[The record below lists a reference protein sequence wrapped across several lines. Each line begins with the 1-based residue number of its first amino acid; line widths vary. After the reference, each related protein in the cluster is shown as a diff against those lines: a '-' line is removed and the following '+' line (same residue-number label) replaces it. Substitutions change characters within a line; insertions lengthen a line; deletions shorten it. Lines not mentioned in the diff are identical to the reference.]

1 MAYIFEEWTKM
12 LEKFQQCVDKGVEEM
27 HQQKAEVQQIK
38 TDIFNRLDRGAY
50 YRNDERI
57 VISAPEIVIGN
68 VDKSGAL
75 NGGETGTVIIKGS
88 DVALEGVG
96 DTGRI
101 VSRAPIIHQK
111 AVNPGIDGRENVVC
125 GMSEIVS
132 QACDIVLHSSDA
144 KDEFSQ
150 VPLHAGRGGIS
161 LHADKRFNI
170 EAAVSAERRKK
181 QIEATIKDLESQS
194 KELKQ
199 SVAAQKKAVDGVLKD
214 MIKLAEKEEKLNN
227 TKDHSTFTNLTDI
240 SEVHEQME
248 ALLPSVYRFTQTFI
262 DLVSELAEVNR
273 RKKALEKEKGAIK
286 TGDDFKKNSTGAE
299 MSIVAESIN
308 VDTVD
313 GDGNLHSNSGVG
325 ISVRTPYMGMSMHDD
340 TGALIKDG
348 SFAVSAQD
356 ILLNTVNPKD
366 KGKEWPVEGHV
377 KIHSKDINLE
387 AIDYTM
393 NDKGQLWEKELTKEG
408 KITMS
413 AKTVEVTTANPK
425 GIERDEKGK
434 LTKGEYLG
442 EGDVII
448 RSKGVTVESL
458 DYEVKDGKLTT
469 KALTK
474 DSKLG
479 IRTEKTTVIAAD
491 AEGKAT
497 GSINLNAKAVSVKS
511 MDVDKEKLTDDKLA
525 AGSTMTLVSEK
536 MYVGSKSKD
545 IKSKKVQTM
554 SEEIGS
560 FADKTLEMQQG
571 DGKAAVQLDGGNA
584 AVGGDKTQVYGETT
598 VNGKTEVKDE
608 LKAPKVVGDSIEAK
622 SAFKSPN
629 IKDGMG
635 AGSGGGGGKLSTKLK
650 TEDAP
655 KE

>member
-1 MAYIFEEWTKM
+1 MAYIFEEWKKM

-38 TDIFNRLDRGAY
+38 TDIFDRLDRGAY
-50 YRNDERI
+50 YHDDERI

-75 NGGETGTVIIKGS
+75 NGGYVGTVVIKGS
-88 DVALEGVG
+88 DVSLEGVG
-96 DTGRI
+96 ETGRI

-125 GMSEIVS
+125 DSSEIVS

-144 KDEFSQ
+144 KGEFSQ
-150 VPLHAGRGGIS
+150 LPLHAGRGGIS
-161 LHADKRFNI
+161 LHADQRFNI
-170 EAAVSAERRKK
+170 EAAVTAERRKK
-181 QIEATIKDLESQS
+181 QIEDVIKGLDTQS
-194 KELKQ
+194 KELKK
-199 SVAAQKKAVDGVLKD
+199 SVENQKKSVDKFLQD
-214 MIKLAEKEEKLNN
+214 MIKLAEKEEKLNSPE
-227 TKDHSTFTNLTDI
+227 DHSTFTNLTDI
-240 SEVHEQME
+240 SKVHEQME
-248 ALLPSVYRFTQTFI
+248 ALMPSVYRSTQTFI

-273 RKKALEKEKGAIK
+273 RKKALEKEKGTIK
-286 TGDDFKKNSTGAE
+286 TGDDFKKKSTGAS
-299 MSIVAESIN
+299 MSVVAERIS
-308 VDTVD
+308 VATAD
-313 GDGNLHSNSGVG
+313 GDGNLHTNPGAG
-325 ISVRTPYMGMSMHDD
+325 ISVKTPRMGLNMHDEQ
-340 TGALIKDG
+340 GALVKDG
-348 SFAVSAQD
+348 YFSVSAQNITLD
-356 ILLNTVNPKD
+356 TVNPKD
-366 KGKEWPVEGHV
+366 KGKEWPMEGKV
-377 KIHSKDINLE
+377 KIQSKDINLE
-387 AIDYTM
+387 AIDYKM
-393 NDKGQLWEKELTKEG
+393 NDKNQLWEKELTKEG

-413 AKTVEVTTANPK
+413 AKTVEVSTANPK

-434 LTKGEYLG
+434 LTKGEYQG
-442 EGDVII
+442 DGDVII
-448 RSKGVTVESL
+448 RSKSVTVESL

-479 IRTEKTTVIAAD
+479 IRTEKTIVIAAD

-511 MDVDKEKLTDDKLA
+511 MDVDKEKLTDSKLA

-536 MYVGSKSKD
+536 MYVGAKSKD
-545 IKSKKVQTM
+545 VKSKKVQTV
-554 SEEIGS
+554 SEEIGA

-584 AVGGDKTQVYGETT
+584 AMGGSKTQVYGETT
-598 VNGKTEVKDE
+598 INGKTEVKDE

-622 SAFKSPN
+622 SAFKSKN
-629 IKDGMG
+629 ISDGM
-635 AGSGGGGGKLSTKLK
+635 SVGGGGGGGSLSTKLK
-650 TEDAP
+650 SEDAP